1 MLKWKEKKKTERK
14 LSDAPD
20 RIHNRKKWILR
31 HLTNGGSKMADRP
44 RDQAFAIDIVHCFA
58 EAIAGSLSRQSAA
71 AAADNVLSS
80 LSGCRYYE
88 IHRGDGRPDV
98 SLHLTETQETYLFQ
112 RNVNVTRRRYWEN
125 QRVEKRNKKKKRRR
139 N

>member
-1 MLKWKEKKKTERK
+1 MFE
-14 LSDAPD
+14 
-20 RIHNRKKWILR
+20 
-31 HLTNGGSKMADRP
+31 NGGQA

-88 IHRGDGRPDV
+88 IHRADGRPDG
-98 SLHLTETQETYLFQ
+98 SLHLTENT
-112 RNVNVTRRRYWEN
+112 RNTPLRLSH
-125 QRVEKRNKKKKRRR
+125 
-139 N
+139 